1 MDQLDLSILEQFESI
16 TSYRIVDYFIKVNN
30 FFSKHSNNITSY
42 YSGVNKVLNT
52 KSFDIM
58 KELKKD
64 TEDLMETW
72 RLNQTS
78 LGNYKY
84 WILIDNI
91 ENVYGTLLSLENS
104 AKWYRSTQGLNDF
117 TTFIPTDIP
126 LTEGQTL
133 ESISANALGS
143 NDYDNDWADLALS
156 NDLREEDYTPSGGII
171 VTANL
176 NKNNKRIEI
185 KSVVDTM
192 NRDTILGKD
201 IAQKITYEDDDLLTV
216 EGVECFKQSI
226 YILMNLRK
234 GQNPEFR
241 SLGINNGLM
250 VGSNVNNI
258 TYPTIFRDLT
268 EVLRTDDTIKA
279 FSITDIKRDQDAV
292 FINVEVESRLNEIQ
306 EATITF

>member
-1 MDQLDLSILEQFESI
+1 MDQLDITTLEKFESL
-16 TSYRIVDYFIKVNN
+16 TSYRIIDYFSRVQN
-30 FFSKHSNNITSY
+30 FFSKHANNITSY
-42 YSGVNKVLNT
+42 YSGINKILNT

-58 KELKKD
+58 KDLKKD
-64 TEDLMETW
+64 TEDLMEVW

-78 LGNYKY
+78 LTNFQY
-84 WILIDNI
+84 WILIDNV
-91 ENVYGTLLSLENS
+91 EQVYSTLLSLENS
-104 AKWYRSTQGLNDF
+104 ARWYRSTQGLNDF

-126 LTEGQTL
+126 LIEGQTL
-133 ESISANALGS
+133 ESISANVLGS
-143 NDYDNDWADLALS
+143 RDYDNDWADLALS
-156 NDLREEDYTPSGGII
+156 NNLNEEDYTPQGGII

-192 NRDTILGKD
+192 NRNTILGKD

-216 EGVECFKQSI
+216 EGKECFKQAISI
-226 YILMNLRK
+226 LLNLRK

-241 SLGINNGLM
+241 TLGINNGLM

-279 FSITDIKRDQDAV
+279 FSIVDIKRDQEAV
-292 FINVEVESRLNEIQ
+292 FIDVEVESRLNEIQ